1 MESIKLLDNHTIN
14 KIAAGEV
21 VERPASVVKELVENS
36 IDAKA
41 SAITVEIKDGGIS
54 MIRITDNGIGISPT
68 NVQTAFLRHATSKI
82 ETDLDL
88 ETVLSLGFR
97 GEALASIAA
106 ISQLE
111 LITKTRDELTGTRI
125 ELHAGE
131 VIADEEV
138 GCPEGST
145 IIMRN
150 IFFNTP
156 PRKKFLNSPASEAA
170 KISDIVYKLAL
181 GHPQISFKYIN
192 NNKMVFNTT
201 GNHNLKN
208 CVMNVYG
215 KEIAREAMEIKFE
228 EGPLSLVGILG
239 KPGTSRSNR
248 SYENFFINGRYIKS
262 DVIQRA
268 VEDAYKT
275 VLMTGKFPVAIL
287 HLIIEP
293 ENIDVNVHPT
303 KMEVR
308 FKDNESIY
316 NFIYE
321 SVRKTLTSQNL
332 IPEVTFTPRAKVTKQ
347 GPIHTQ
353 QRIPEPFEIKR
364 KDHNIP
370 TAKTMVPEVKASN
383 PYIPPVKR
391 DGLFVKEEKPR
402 EIKANHN
409 QTKAS
414 RDEPRKVYRDYTI
427 VGQFFNTYWMIE
439 IDQSIYMI
447 DQHAAHE
454 RILYEKLLEEFYAR
468 DPLKQ
473 SLLEPIVMNVSPKEK
488 LVIEKYMDLLGH
500 FGFEI
505 EEFGQD
511 AYASR
516 TVPILFNGPAHQN
529 LLSEL
534 LDLLMEQELPSVY
547 ETQVSTLA
555 SMACKAAVK
564 AHDKLS
570 DLECKQII
578 EDLMAL
584 ENPYT
589 CPHGRPTI
597 VSMTQHEIE
606 KKFKRI

>member
-1 MESIKLLDNHTIN
+1 MSQIKLLDNHTIN

-36 IDAKA
+36 IDAES

-54 MIRITDNGIGISPT
+54 MIRITDNGIGIPAA
-68 NVQTAFLRHATSKI
+68 NVKTAFLRYATSKI

-88 ETVLSLGFR
+88 EKVLSLGFR

-111 LITKTRDELTGTRI
+111 LITKTRDEITGSRI

-131 VIADEEV
+131 IMADEEV
-138 GCPEGST
+138 GCPEGTT

-150 IFFNTP
+150 IFYNTP
-156 PRKKFLNSPASEAA
+156 PRKNFLNSPASESA

-181 GHPQISFKYIN
+181 GHPEISFKYIN
-192 NNKMVFNTT
+192 NNKLVFNTT
-201 GNHNLKN
+201 GNHNLKT

-215 KEIAREAMEIKFE
+215 KDIARNAMEIKFE
-228 EGPLSLVGILG
+228 EGGLTLVGILG
-239 KPGTSRSNR
+239 KPGTSRANR

-262 DVIQRA
+262 DIIQRA

-275 VLMTGKFPVAIL
+275 ILTIGKFPVAIL
-287 HLIIEP
+287 HLLIEP

-308 FKDNESIY
+308 FKDNERIY

-321 SVRKTLTSQNL
+321 AVRKALRSENL
-332 IPEVTFTPRAKVTKQ
+332 IPKVPFTTPPRQARAKLT
-347 GPIHTQ
+347 HTQ
-353 QRIPEPFEIKR
+353 QTIPEPFQVER
-364 KDHNIP
+364 KENNRP
-370 TAKTMVPEVKASN
+370 TAKTMAPEIKPSN
-383 PYIPPVKR
+383 PYMPVAKR
-391 DGLFVKEEKPR
+391 AGLFVKETKQQET
-402 EIKANHN
+402 IKT
-409 QTKAS
+409 QPPES
-414 RDEPRKVYRDYTI
+414 RKVYRDYTI

-439 IDQSIYMI
+439 IEDSIYMI

-454 RILYEKLLEEFYAR
+454 RILYEKLLTDFYSSE
-468 DPLKQ
+468 PLKQ
-473 SLLEPIVMNVSPKEK
+473 ALIEPLVMNVSPKEK
-488 LVIEKYMDLLGH
+488 LIIEKYLDLLNQ

-505 EEFGQD
+505 ENFGED
-511 AYASR
+511 AFASR
-516 TVPILFNGPAHQN
+516 TIPILFNGPAQQDI
-529 LLSEL
+529 LKQM
-534 LDLLMEQELPSVY
+534 LDLLMEKDMPSVY
-547 ETQVSTLA
+547 ETQVSTIA
-555 SMACKAAVK
+555 NMACKAAVK

-570 DLECKQII
+570 ALECKKII
-578 EDLMAL
+578 EDLMEL

-597 VSMTQHEIE
+597 VSMSKYEIE
-606 KKFKRI
+606 KKFKRV